1 MSTRQVIVPVIDNCK
16 YPIKNG
22 GKCLISSAVLILVFF
37 RSGHL
42 HSTHYAGFQ
51 GAIAAR
57 NILLPLTDK
66 GVLDNVP
73 ATTFTS
79 PEVASIGL
87 TEAQAIALHGADKI
101 TTSFKDLK
109 HVDRAI
115 CEGETD
121 GFLKIVLLKK
131 NNKIL
136 GATLVGPTAGELIGE
151 IAVAMEAGMSFDKLT
166 TVMHP
171 YPTFALSLQ
180 LMASEVYYAK
190 LMKSLPVY
198 EALTKIGL

>member
-1 MSTRQVIVPVIDNCK
+1 MGVTYERYYSF
-16 YPIKNG
+16 
-22 GKCLISSAVLILVFF
+22 LIISLSF
-37 RSGHL
+37 

-57 NILLPLTDK
+57 NILLPFSDK

-73 ATTFTS
+73 AVTFTS

-87 TEAQAIALHGADKI
+87 SEAKAMELYGADKI
-101 TTSFKDLK
+101 VVSFKDLK
-109 HVDRAI
+109 EVDRAI
-115 CEGETD
+115 CEGQTD
-121 GFLKIVLLKK
+121 GFLKVVQLKK

-136 GATLVGPTAGELIGE
+136 GATIMGPTAGELICE
-151 IAVAMEAGMSFDKLT
+151 IAVAMDAGMSFDKLT

-180 LMASEVYYAK
+180 LLASETYYAK
-190 LMKSLPVY
+190 LMKSLPMY
-198 EALTKIGL
+198 DALTKIGL

>member
-1 MSTRQVIVPVIDNCK
+1 MDCRS
-16 YPIKNG
+16 Y
-22 GKCLISSAVLILVFF
+22 SF
-37 RSGHL
+37 RSFL
-42 HSTHYAGFQ
+42 YYSTHYAGFQ

-87 TEAQAIALHGADKI
+87 TEAQAIAVHGADKI

-121 GFLKIVLLKK
+121 GFLKIVLLQK